1 MQAQRVSAEDVL
13 PMRTRYREEMNCQI
27 VHDSIHRRP
36 GWTITYRLEANGK
49 SVGFGSVAVAGP
61 WKDRPTLLEF
71 YVLPKHR
78 GQSFTLFEIL
88 LAASEPPFFEIQ
100 SNDVLPFIMAHTYGR
115 DIVSEKIVFRDA
127 ENTTHPSHGATL
139 RRDTSEDE
147 SRERLEQRSG
157 SSEWTLEL
165 DGAPI
170 GKGGIAFHYNR
181 PYADVYMGIDEPYR
195 RRGFAAYLVQ
205 ELKRECYAM
214 GAVPAARCSPDN
226 TASFR
231 TLQRAGFVPFAHILI
246 GSFQGKRDEETVHR

>member
-1 MQAQRVSAEDVL
+1 
-13 PMRTRYREEMNCQI
+13 MRTRYREEMNCQI

-36 GWTITYRLEANGK
+36 GWATTYRLEANDKG
-49 SVGFGSVAVAGP
+49 VGFGLIAAAGP

-71 YVLPKHR
+71 YVLPEHR
-78 GQSFTLFEIL
+78 GRAFHLFETL
-88 LAASEPPFFEIQ
+88 LAACKPQRFEVQ
-100 SNDVLPFIMAHTYGR
+100 SNDVLAFIMAHTYGR
-115 DIVSEKIVFRDA
+115 EIVSEKIVFRDA
-127 ENTTHPSHGATL
+127 QTTAHPSQGAKL
-139 RRDTSEDE
+139 VRATSDE
-147 SRERLEQRSG
+147 EARQCMEQRSG

-165 DGAPI
+165 DGTPI

-181 PYADVYMGIDEPYR
+181 PYADVYMSIEEPYR

-231 TLQRAGFVPFAHILI
+231 TLQRAGFTPFAHILI
-246 GSFQGKRDEETVHR
+246 GSFGGQHA